1 MSSTITFDKT
11 SSPSPFTQ
19 VMVPLPFEFVAQST
33 SVSEVFDGVIE
44 KSIVILEPLKYE
56 WDAVSITIFSTGM
69 VTGASGP
76 AGSTSKPPSTSIS
89 FVFLNS
95 NFRY

>member
-1 MSSTITFDKT
+1 
-11 SSPSPFTQ
+11 
-19 VMVPLPFEFVAQST
+19 MVPLPFEFVAQST

-89 FVFLNS
+89 FVFLILDIDHLEQLS
-95 NFRY
+95 YLILVCIVGF